1 MSEFNRLELEDNV
14 NGLNVLISAYA
25 CRPGEGSE
33 PGVGWNIVR
42 ELVKYH
48 KVWVLTRE
56 NNRPEIE
63 AELQKNPLPGIEFI
77 YCEPSRWVQKLN
89 RNQRLVYLHYY
100 LWQISAYFLCRKL
113 HQQINFDIVHHVTY
127 VRYATPSF
135 LALLPVPFV
144 WGPVGGGEVAPPAFR
159 KEFSASGKRYE
170 ILRDIVRNL
179 GEIDP
184 FVRLTA
190 QRSILA
196 RGTTE
201 DTASRL
207 RKLGATHVEIIS
219 QLGLSQEE
227 IIQLGE
233 AVQLERNTIRFVSIG
248 RLLHWKGFHLGLQA
262 FAQANLP
269 KNTEYWMIGD
279 GPERQRLE
287 DLVEKLGIQTQVKLW
302 NKLSRQDTLDKL
314 RQCVAL
320 VHPSLHESGGLVCL
334 EAMAAGCPVICLDL
348 GGPALQV
355 TEETGFKISAE
366 TPEQAIKDLALAMKT
381 LAENPELRTQMAKAG
396 QKRVQEEFSWE
407 IKGQK
412 LALLYEKIIS

>member
-1 MSEFNRLELEDNV
+1 MSSLK
-14 NGLNVLISAYA
+14 VLISAYA

-56 NNRPEIE
+56 NNRPGIE
-63 AELQKNPLPGIEFI
+63 AELKKNPLPGIEFI
-77 YCEPSRWVQKLN
+77 YCEPSALVQKLN

-100 LWQISAYFLCRKL
+100 LWQISAYFISRKL
-113 HQQINFDIVHHVTY
+113 HQQIGFDLVHHVTY
-127 VRYATPSF
+127 VRYAAPSF
-135 LALLPVPFV
+135 LALLPIPFV
-144 WGPVGGGEVAPPAFR
+144 WGPVGGGEVAPLAFR
-159 KEFSASGKRYE
+159 KDFSSSGKRYE
-170 ILRDIVRNL
+170 MIRDIVRNI
-179 GEIDP
+179 GELDP

-196 RGTTE
+196 RATTE
-201 DTASRL
+201 DTAQRL
-207 RKLGATHVEIIS
+207 RKLGATQVEVIS

-227 IIQLGE
+227 ITQLGE
-233 AVQLERNTIRFVSIG
+233 AAQIERNLIRFVSIG

-269 KNTEYWMIGD
+269 KNTEYWIIGD
-279 GPERQRLE
+279 GSEIQRLE
-287 DLVEKLGIQTQVKLW
+287 TLVETLGIQTQVKFW

-314 RQCVAL
+314 KQCVAL

-334 EAMAAGCPVICLDL
+334 EAMAAGCPVICLNL

-366 TPEQAIKDLALAMKT
+366 TPEQAIEGLASAMKT
-381 LAENPELRTQMAKAG
+381 LAENSELRMQMAKAG
-396 QKRVQEEFSWE
+396 QERVQKEFSWD

-412 LALLYEKIIS
+412 LAQLYEEIIS